1 MKLEIDKI
9 VKSTDDFTQA
19 EILEL
24 IAKLESTLFDKMD
37 FKEFVQKI
45 MEQKF
50 AEGLVCPRCQNKHV
64 KKNGFDKKG
73 RQKYKCSKCGS
84 FTATTNTVFSKS
96 KISAGKWLKYADCMN
111 KRMSLRETAKELKI
125 CLKTAFNMR
134 HKILGAI
141 VESMGVDNLE
151 GLIEMDECFFAECFK
166 GNHKKRDPQWKPP
179 RKDGESRVRGKQVQ
193 FRGISHEQIC
203 VSCGMD
209 RNGGLV
215 LVPVCNGR
223 LTVKALTDLYDN
235 KIEPNSII
243 CTDSHRAYKKFSQSV
258 PADLVQIER
267 GKHKKDIYHINNIN
281 SLHSR
286 LKQWIKPFHGV
297 ATKYLTH
304 YMYWF
309 NWQERNKKIA
319 LQEKAEQLILESF
332 SAIIIYTQEDIRN
345 TKAF

>member
-1 MKLEIDKI
+1 MDYLPGRQQSCKRWKTPDSRYFANFPER
-9 VKSTDDFTQA
+9 KSTDDFTQA

-151 GLIEMDECFFAECFK
+151 DSLKWMSVSLQ
-166 GNHKKRDPQWKPP
+166 NV
-179 RKDGESRVRGKQVQ
+179 SRVITKKET
-193 FRGISHEQIC
+193 H
-203 VSCGMD
+203 
-209 RNGGLV
+209 NGN
-215 LVPVCNGR
+215 P
-223 LTVKALTDLYDN
+223 
-235 KIEPNSII
+235 
-243 CTDSHRAYKKFSQSV
+243 
-258 PADLVQIER
+258 
-267 GKHKKDIYHINNIN
+267 
-281 SLHSR
+281 
-286 LKQWIKPFHGV
+286 
-297 ATKYLTH
+297 
-304 YMYWF
+304 
-309 NWQERNKKIA
+309 
-319 LQEKAEQLILESF
+319 QEKMVN
-332 SAIIIYTQEDIRN
+332 QE
-345 TKAF
+345 